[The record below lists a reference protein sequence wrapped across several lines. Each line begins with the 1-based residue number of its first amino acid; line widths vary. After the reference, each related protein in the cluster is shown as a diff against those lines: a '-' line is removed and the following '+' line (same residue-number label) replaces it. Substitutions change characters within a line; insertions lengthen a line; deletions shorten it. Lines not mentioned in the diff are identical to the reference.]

1 MAAFGVYPV
10 IMVDVQVSF
19 EENQCLILI
28 HGEVDASSSIYLDEA
43 LQQAFRSEA
52 DRILVDCRELHYI
65 SSAGLGVFM
74 SYIQELETSNKR
86 LVLFN
91 MSEKVH
97 KVFEILGLHQVLT
110 IVGSQEEA
118 KLISNEL

>member
-1 MAAFGVYPV
+1 M
-10 IMVDVQVSF
+10 IDVQVSF
-19 EENQCLILI
+19 DENQCLILVR
-28 HGEVDASSSIYLDEA
+28 GEVDASSSIYLDEA
-43 LQQAFRSEA
+43 LQRAFRSEA
-52 DRILVDCRELHYI
+52 NRILVDCQELHYI

-74 SYIQELETSNKR
+74 SYIQELETSDKR

-91 MSEKVH
+91 MSEKVY

-118 KLISNEL
+118 KLVSNEL